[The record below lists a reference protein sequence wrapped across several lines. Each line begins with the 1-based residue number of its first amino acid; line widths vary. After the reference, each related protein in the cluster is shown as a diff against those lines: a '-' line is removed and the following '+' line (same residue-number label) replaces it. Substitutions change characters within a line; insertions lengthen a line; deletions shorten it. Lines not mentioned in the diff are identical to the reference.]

1 VLRWFFF
8 SHQHYAERKLCPLPV
23 GVLLRENRTNDFQQ
37 NKAEEMTSCLPVFYS
52 VVGDR
57 AVLTGGIAWQFI
69 RWDKVVRR
77 VKSIQSRIVKAVKNG
92 RWNLAKVLQGV
103 LSRSYAAKL
112 LSIRRITENSGK
124 RTAGI
129 DGQKWDT
136 PQAKFDALSQLRL
149 KGYQPQPTRR
159 IYIPKSNGKQRPL
172 GIPTMK
178 DRAMQALQ
186 LLTLDPVSET
196 LADANSY
203 GFRPHRSCAD
213 AIARCF
219 SMLAK
224 PNAPVWVLEGDIKGC
239 FDHISHDWL
248 LENIPINR
256 EVLRKWLKAGFVDKQ
271 VLFPT
276 QSGTPQGSVISP
288 TLANMVLDGLELA
301 IDQAIGVKHWGKE
314 EPKRRINPHHIHF
327 IRYADD
333 FIVTCSDKTILET
346 KIKPAII
353 EYLSLRGLELSVEK
367 TLVTHIEEGFD
378 FLGQNIRKYK
388 GKLLI
393 KPSKS
398 NVATFLAK
406 VKVAIKERS
415 TAKAIEVLEKLA
427 PMIRGWAMYHRHV
440 VAKQTFSHVDRQIWA
455 MLWRWSC
462 RRHAHRKSDRWIKQK
477 YFMRHQ
483 GRDWTFFAK
492 DQDGNLVTIF
502 AASDIKI
509 ERHPKIKGQA
519 NPYDK
524 EDEAYFEQR
533 KTMNMLNKLEG
544 KRMLRYLYERQNG
557 CCEVCQQSI
566 TLQTGWNAH
575 HLHPKHLGG
584 EWRRD
589 NLVLLHPVCHVQVH
603 QNESVAAALA
613 KTKVKNA

>member
-1 VLRWFFF
+1 MTTCLPIIYMIGGHHALLTEKTAWQWINWNPVLR
-8 SHQHYAERKLCPLPV
+8 S
-23 GVLLRENRTNDFQQ
+23 
-37 NKAEEMTSCLPVFYS
+37 
-52 VVGDR
+52 
-57 AVLTGGIAWQFI
+57 
-69 RWDKVVRR
+69 
-77 VKSIQSRIVKAVKNG
+77 VKSLQCRIVKAVQA
-92 RWNLAKVLQGV
+92 AKWRKVKALQRI
-103 LSRSYAAKL
+103 LSKSYAAKL

-136 PQAKFDALSQLRL
+136 PQAKFKALSQLSL

-203 GFRPHRSCAD
+203 GFRPYRSCAD

-219 SMLAK
+219 SMLSK

-248 LENIPINR
+248 LQNIPMNR
-256 EVLRKWLKAGFVDKQ
+256 EVLRKWLKAGFVDKHM
-271 VLFPT
+271 LFPT
-276 QSGTPQGSVISP
+276 QAGTPQGSVISP

-301 IDQAIGVKHWGKE
+301 IDQAAGVKHWGKE
-314 EPKRRINPHHIHF
+314 EPKRRINPYHIHF

-346 KIKPAII
+346 KIRPAII
-353 EYLSLRGLELSVEK
+353 DFLRLRGLELSVEK
-367 TLVTHIEEGFD
+367 TLLTHIEEGFD
-378 FLGQNIRKYK
+378 FLGQNIRKYH

-398 NVATFLAK
+398 NVAVFLEK
-406 VKVAIKERS
+406 VRVAIKERS
-415 TAKAIEVLEKLA
+415 AAKAIDVLEKLA
-427 PMIRGWAMYHRHV
+427 PMIRGWVMYHRHI
-440 VAKQTFSHVDRQIWA
+440 VAKQTFAYVDNRIWS
-455 MLWRWSC
+455 MLWGWSC
-462 RRHAHRKSDRWIKQK
+462 RRHAHKKSGRWIKQR
-477 YFMRHQ
+477 YFIRYK

-492 DQDGNLVTIF
+492 DKDGNLMTIF
-502 AASDIKI
+502 EASDIKI
-509 ERHPKIKGQA
+509 QRHPKIKGLA

-524 EDEAYFEQR
+524 KDEAYFEQR
-533 KTMNMLNKLEG
+533 KAINMLNKLEG
-544 KRMLRYLYERQNG
+544 KRMLRYLYERQQG
-557 CCEVCQQSI
+557 CCEVCHQSI
-566 TLQTGWNAH
+566 TSQTGWNAH

-584 EWRRD
+584 KWRAD

-603 QNESVAAALA
+603 QNKSVAAALA